1 MTPTDRFFEAY
12 DKLRELGATSQTQIC
27 RVLGCDR
34 RNFLKQEA
42 DHSRH
47 ILKPEWLGT
56 MVLAYGVSAHWL
68 LTGEGWMFKR
78 EE

>member
-12 DKLRELGATSQTQIC
+12 DNLREMGATNKLRIC
-27 RVLGCDR
+27 REIGCDR
-34 RNFLKQEA
+34 RNFTKQMA

-47 ILKPEWLGT
+47 ILKPEWLG
-56 MVLAYGVSAHWL
+56 VLVAKYGVSARWL
-68 LTGEGWMFKR
+68 LTGEGWMFQR